1 MCVIHGI
8 SRTSPRFLHIWGR
21 PFSRLRT
28 RKIEEDDMRIRVL
41 VADDFPLM
49 RAAVVSALAQDPD
62 IEVVGEAADGEEAL
76 EIAREGA
83 PDVLL
88 LDLYMPKLSGLGVL
102 ARIRD
107 ELPNVRVL
115 VMTASERH
123 ETLVQAVGAGAA
135 GYITKRS
142 DVAEL
147 CAAVTTVHG
156 GGAAVSPAL
165 TAHLLRAFSEG
176 TTQPAHSRAQLGQR
190 ELEVLRLVAE
200 GMTDDEI
207 SQRLYISART
217 VQAPRA
223 RVRDK
228 TGVRRRSQLAR
239 WATEQALI

>member
-1 MCVIHGI
+1 M
-8 SRTSPRFLHIWGR
+8 S
-21 PFSRLRT
+21 
-28 RKIEEDDMRIRVL
+28 IRVL

-49 RAAVVSALAQDPD
+49 RQAIVAALDGHPD

-76 EIAREGA
+76 SRARERR

-88 LDLYMPKLSGLGVL
+88 LDLYMPNLSGLGVL

-107 ELPNVRVL
+107 ELPDTRVL
-115 VMTASERH
+115 VMTASEKH
-123 ETLVQAVGAGAA
+123 ESLVQAVGAGAA

-142 DVAEL
+142 TVPQL
-147 CAAVTTVHG
+147 CEAVITVHG
-156 GGAAVSPAL
+156 GGAAMTPSL
-165 TAHLLRAFSEG
+165 TAHLLRAFSNG
-176 TTQPAHSRAQLGQR
+176 AVSGPRSRTMLGQR

-207 SQRLYISART
+207 SRRLFISART
-217 VQAPRA
+217 VQAHLS

-239 WATEQALI
+239 WATEQAVL

>member
-1 MCVIHGI
+1 M
-8 SRTSPRFLHIWGR
+8 
-21 PFSRLRT
+21 
-28 RKIEEDDMRIRVL
+28 IRVV

-49 RAAVVSALAQDPD
+49 RAAVVSALKNNPT
-62 IEVVGEAADGEEAL
+62 IEVVAEAADGEEAL
-76 EIAREGA
+76 TLTREHT

-88 LDLYMPKLSGLGVL
+88 LDLYMPGLSGLGVL
-102 ARIRD
+102 ARMREEMPD
-107 ELPNVRVL
+107 VRVL

-142 DVAEL
+142 DVEEL
-147 CAAVTTVHG
+147 CSAVATVHG
-156 GGAAVSPAL
+156 GGAAVSPTL

-176 TTQPAHSRAQLGQR
+176 TTQPSRSRAQLGQR

-200 GMTDDEI
+200 GLTDDEI

-217 VQAPRA
+217 VQAHLA

-239 WATEQALI
+239 WATEHAVL